1 VTPLV
6 RATTVL
12 LVGTVLVRLT
22 LTDAYQRY
30 VRVGLGPWLLAA
42 GVLLVLLGLVG
53 VVQALRTP
61 SAPGRPGEDADHS
74 DHDHQHTHPGGSQ
87 VGWLL
92 LAPIVALLLVTP
104 PALGSAAVDR
114 STVTVSGSAPVFP
127 PLPASAE
134 PRVLTMQEFQDRAL
148 DRAGSSLQGRLVT
161 VTGFVARER
170 DGDGFRLARYQ
181 IACCAADAVAAVARV
196 VGPAVSASV
205 APRREQWFRVT
216 GTFRAVGSDGVPE
229 LAAQTLTA
237 IPTPVD
243 PYEQGA

>member
-1 VTPLV
+1 MTPLV
-6 RATTVL
+6 RSTTVL
-12 LVGTVLVRLT
+12 LVGAVLVRLT

-42 GVLLVLLGLVG
+42 GVLLALLGLVG
-53 VVQALRTP
+53 VVRALRTP
-61 SAPGRPGEDADHS
+61 SAPGRPATEVGHGEHE
-74 DHDHQHTHPGGSQ
+74 HGHTHPGGSQ

-114 STVTVSGSAPVFP
+114 STTVTVSGSAPVFP
-127 PLPASAE
+127 PLPASSG

-148 DRAGSSLQGRLVT
+148 DRSGSSLHGRLVT

-170 DGDGFRLARYQ
+170 DGDGFRMARYQ

-196 VGPAVSASV
+196 VGPAVSASGV
-205 APRREQWFRVT
+205 PRREQWFRVT
-216 GTFRAVGSDGVPE
+216 GTFHAVGADGVPE
-229 LAAQTLTA
+229 LTAQTLTP

-243 PYEQGA
+243 PYE